1 MYTIASFSGASL
13 SPVTRPLTVRNCG
26 PFCLSGGGGPVLP
39 PLGPGVYCA
48 AASPAS
54 NNTPHV
60 IAKIR
65 FMGLIISGIQV
76 RCRKAAARKLL
87 QMKGHILPLIIV
99 HVHLHLASM
108 LSGDHVIR
116 LASRHAL
123 REFAGM
129 VAGQLP
135 LGFLLVGAADLDL
148 DAVCRTVVRA
158 VDGAKDQRIRFFCGR
173 IGG

>member
-48 AASPAS
+48 AARPAS
-54 NNTPHV
+54 SNTPHV

-76 RCRKAAARKLL
+76 RCRKAAACNLL
-87 QMKGHILPLIIV
+87 QMKGYILPLIIGD
-99 HVHLHLASM
+99 VHLHLGGV
-108 LSGDHVIR
+108 LGRD
-116 LASRHAL
+116 SRNPPSPPG
-123 REFAGM
+123 R
-129 VAGQLP
+129 VA
-135 LGFLLVGAADLDL
+135 
-148 DAVCRTVVRA
+148 RTR
-158 VDGAKDQRIRFFCGR
+158 RRGR
-173 IGG
+173 WST